1 MKNRAIKTIVF
12 CLMILSSL
20 NSIAQPAT
28 DDALSTLEGTDSAPI
43 NNYIIPMLVIGLV
56 LSFGLLRKKNQF
68 VK

>member
-1 MKNRAIKTIVF
+1 MKTKFTQIIYSF
-12 CLMILSSL
+12 IFILVM
-20 NSIAQPAT
+20 NSMYAQEDFTP
-28 DDALSTLEGTDSAPI
+28 GTDSAPI